1 MTVAMKDEDAIPK
14 HTHSSQL
21 WLRLG
26 HIARK
31 GNVVIEAFQP
41 NSVNYYKP

>member
-1 MTVAMKDEDAIPK
+1 MTIAMKDEDAIPK

-31 GNVVIEAFQP
+31 GNVVTEAFQP